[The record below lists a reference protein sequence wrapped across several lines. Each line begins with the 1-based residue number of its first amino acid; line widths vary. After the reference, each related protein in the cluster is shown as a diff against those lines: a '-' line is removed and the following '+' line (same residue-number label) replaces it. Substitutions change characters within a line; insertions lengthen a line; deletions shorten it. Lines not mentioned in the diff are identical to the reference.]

1 MTDATQEM
9 IDEVKKVLEILDI
22 PYSNNVTVKTD
33 SDFYRTFGKRMKTS
47 VMGVCHIQNMYTL
60 DETNNV
66 YTMKHIY
73 TIYVQSGL
81 GVKNTLET
89 LFHEFIHT
97 CKGCADHGKLF
108 KAYADKVNR
117 YINENYPEYN
127 GKFRSGYHEGTFEN
141 LEYIKSKFKYVIVCQ
156 GCNKRNYFAR
166 KSKTYMNILSCSI
179 HHQPSSYHCT
189 VCGSRELVAEEV

>member
-1 MTDATQEM
+1 MTDTTQL
-9 IDEVKKVLEILDI
+9 IDEVKKVLEILNI
-22 PYSNNVTVKTD
+22 PYSKNVTVKTD
-33 SDFYRTFGKRMKTS
+33 SDFYRTFGKHMKTS
-47 VMGVCHIQNMYTL
+47 VMGVCYIQNMHTL
-60 DETNNV
+60 DENV
-66 YTMKHIY
+66 Y

-97 CKGCADHGKLF
+97 CKGCANHGKLF

-127 GKFRSGYHEGTFEN
+127 GKFHSGYHEGAFEN
-141 LEYIKSKFKYVIVCQ
+141 PEYIKSKFKYVIVCQ

-166 KSKTYMNILSCSI
+166 KSKTYMNILSCSM
-179 HHQPSSYHCT
+179 HHQMSNYHCA
-189 VCGSRELVAEEV
+189 VCGSRKLVAEEV